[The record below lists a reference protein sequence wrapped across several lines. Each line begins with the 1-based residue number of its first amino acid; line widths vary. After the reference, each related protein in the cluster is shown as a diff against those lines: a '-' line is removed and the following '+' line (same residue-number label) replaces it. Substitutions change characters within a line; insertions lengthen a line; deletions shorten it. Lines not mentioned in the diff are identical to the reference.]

1 MWPED
6 YYRELDGAMRKELL
20 DKEIDSCGGKIPE
33 EDRLRLELWEARYGG
48 ADAGVDYF
56 MKGWTDLSLIA
67 KKEPAAGGRSG
78 FRQAARALMLERFS
92 GERGIYTDLL
102 YEEYIHL
109 FHMIIYLYL
118 HDYGFTHHVL
128 GIGKIGA
135 DDLQKKIAERLVRVT
150 RELPARYN
158 MTNLFEPLESAAA
171 EAFAESF
178 DGRPQL

>member
-6 YYRELDGAMRKELL
+6 YYRELDGALRKELL

-92 GERGIYTDLL
+92 RERGIYTDLF
-102 YEEYIHL
+102 ISIC
-109 FHMIIYLYL
+109 MI
-118 HDYGFTHHVL
+118 T
-128 GIGKIGA
+128 
-135 DDLQKKIAERLVRVT
+135 DLRTMCWGSERS
-150 RELPARYN
+150 AR
-158 MTNLFEPLESAAA
+158 MICRRRSRSAL
-171 EAFAESF
+171 S
-178 DGRPQL
+178 G